1 MKEDFRE
8 LIAAAQTGDKPA
20 MDTLLRDNTPLVW
33 IVARRFFGRGCEP
46 EDLFQLGSIGLLKAV
61 RDFDLSQPVAFS
73 TYAVPKIAGEMRRF
87 LRDDG
92 PVKVSRTLKERAFS
106 LRQIQSRWETETGR
120 SPHLSDL
127 CRESGLSREDV
138 LEALNA
144 PRDTDSL
151 DAFLPGQERTLGEVL
166 PDEETEEDLA
176 RSLAVR
182 QAIDDLEP
190 KLRQVILLRYMRD
203 LTQQKIAVVLGLTQV
218 QVSRLEK
225 KARAQLKAAL
235 AE

>member
-1 MKEDFRE
+1 MKEGFRE

-33 IVARRFFGRGCEP
+33 SVARRFFGRGCEP

-106 LRQIQSRWETETGR
+106 LRQIQSRWETETGQ

-218 QVSRLEK
+218 QVSHLEK

>member
-1 MKEDFRE
+1 MKESLRE
-8 LIAAAQTGDKPA
+8 LIAAAQAGDKSA

-33 IVARRFFGRGCEP
+33 SVARRFFGRGCEP

-92 PVKVSRTLKERAFS
+92 PVKVSRTLKERAFL
-106 LRQIQSRWETETGR
+106 LRQIQSRWEAETGQ

-127 CRESGLSREDV
+127 CRESGLSREEV

-166 PDEETEEDLA
+166 PDGETEEDLA
-176 RSLAVR
+176 RSLSVR

-190 KLRQVILLRYMRD
+190 NLRQVILLRYMRD
-203 LTQQKIAVVLGLTQV
+203 LTQQKIAVILGLTQV
-218 QVSRLEK
+218 QVSRMEK
-225 KARAQLKAAL
+225 KARLQLQQAL

>member
-1 MKEDFRE
+1 MKEGFRE

-33 IVARRFFGRGCEP
+33 SVARPFFGRGCEP

>member
-1 MKEDFRE
+1 MRTEIKGQ
-8 LIAAAQTGDKPA
+8 IAAAQAGDKPA

-33 IVARRFFGRGCEP
+33 SVARRFFGRGCEP
-46 EDLFQLGSIGLLKAV
+46 EDLFQLGCIGLLKAV

-92 PVKVSRTLKERAFS
+92 PVKVSRTLKERAFL
-106 LRQIQSRWETETGR
+106 LRQIQARLENETGQ
-120 SPHLSDL
+120 SPHLSEL
-127 CRESGLSREDV
+127 CRESGLSSEEV

-151 DAFLPGQERTLGEVL
+151 DAAIPGQERTLGEVL
-166 PDEETEEDLA
+166 PDKGGEAELA
-176 RSLAVR
+176 QTIALR
-182 QAIDDLEP
+182 QAIDGLEP

-203 LTQQKIAVVLGLTQV
+203 LTQQKIAVILGLTQV

-225 KARAQLKAAL
+225 KARLQLQQAL

>member
-1 MKEDFRE
+1 MKEGFRE

-33 IVARRFFGRGCEP
+33 SVARRFFGRGCEP

-106 LRQIQSRWETETGR
+106 LRQIQSRWETETGQ
-120 SPHLSDL
+120 SPYLSDL